1 MANQLMNVF
10 KVDSMT
16 GAVVLSADA
25 VNNKNIFVILL
36 SASYTPDIDAH
47 VRYRDCSAHEVN
59 ITGPVATGYSA
70 GGQCMSA
77 SNTFTQD
84 NSNDRAA
91 WDSADITWTSSTI
104 TARYAAIVKIRAA
117 GLNKELDNL
126 IGIVDFGSNQSSS
139 NGSFT
144 IQWNA
149 NGVLLL
155 T

>member
-1 MANQLMNVF
+1 MANALVNSFKGDQL
-10 KVDSMT
+10 T
-16 GAVVLSADA
+16 GAINLSADA
-25 VNNKNIFVILL
+25 VTNKNIFVILL
-36 SASYTPDIDAH
+36 SGSYVPDIDLH
-47 VRYRDCSAHEVN
+47 TRYGDVSAHEVN
-59 ITGPVATGYSA
+59 ITGPVAVGYSA

-77 SNTFTQD
+77 SNVFAVDTT
-84 NSNDRAA
+84 NDRATWA
-91 WDSADITWTSSTI
+91 SANITWTSSTI

-117 GLNKELDNL
+117 GANKQNDNL

-149 NGVLLL
+149 IGVLSL